1 MLRVQTLYS
10 LEVWANFSTVY
21 NQPKKTRSR
30 NKSFIGPVDEIFLA
44 DCGEINLKGRPS
56 GNNENDPFTTVYGSY
71 SCHLLPLS
79 SEPVQ

>member
-21 NQPKKTRSR
+21 NQPKKTCSR
-30 NKSFIGPVDEIFLA
+30 NKSFIGPVDEIVLA

-56 GNNENDPFTTVYGSY
+56 GNNEITIYGSY